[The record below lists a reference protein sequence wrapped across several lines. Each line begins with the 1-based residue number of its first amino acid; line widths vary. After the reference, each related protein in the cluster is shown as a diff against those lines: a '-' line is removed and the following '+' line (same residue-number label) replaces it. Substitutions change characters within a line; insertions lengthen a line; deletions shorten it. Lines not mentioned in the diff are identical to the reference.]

1 MSKKVLIIEDTQ
13 MIRDMIK
20 AFLEEEGFSVIAVN
34 DGQAGLDAVAEQI
47 PDIIISDY
55 LMPEMDGFTFFK
67 ELKKDEALAKIPVII
82 LTSRAKTEDTF
93 MVYGANSFISKT
105 DSIDVL
111 LPDLKAEVD
120 KLLGSKQEEVGQ
132 GTEPQEESKKA
143 ESASTVG
150 VPSSGAEGASAV
162 LFCQNDDVRQ
172 EITGKLEKESIEV
185 TAVKEYS
192 PVVNLVKKLAPSVI
206 ILQLNV
212 DDNLPIDQKVSELSI
227 ALQSLALEKK
237 EERCEPAIV
246 IFKAQ
251 EKAEGIDTSNAAAV
265 DIDNMLINCKNNWE
279 KIEYVGDYSSVSFLG
294 KVQPLLKKSES

>member
-111 LPDLKAEVD
+111 LWK
-120 KLLGSKQEEVGQ
+120 
-132 GTEPQEESKKA
+132 
-143 ESASTVG
+143 
-150 VPSSGAEGASAV
+150 
-162 LFCQNDDVRQ
+162 
-172 EITGKLEKESIEV
+172 
-185 TAVKEYS
+185 
-192 PVVNLVKKLAPSVI
+192 
-206 ILQLNV
+206 
-212 DDNLPIDQKVSELSI
+212 
-227 ALQSLALEKK
+227 
-237 EERCEPAIV
+237 
-246 IFKAQ
+246 
-251 EKAEGIDTSNAAAV
+251 
-265 DIDNMLINCKNNWE
+265 
-279 KIEYVGDYSSVSFLG
+279 
-294 KVQPLLKKSES
+294 